1 MKKIIVCLLLI
12 SPCMLFAQFGVKAGL
27 NFANV
32 TNASSINSSSSTGF
46 HAGIFLAGP
55 SKGVLSSL
63 TELQYSRQGYKYS
76 TNTNT
81 GTVNLNYLILP
92 QFMAINITKFV
103 QIQVGAQIAYL
114 LNASIDSTSATG
126 NASEDD
132 IIELYNRF
140 DFGFG
145 GGVEVHPFHF
155 LVVGARINL
164 FYGQLYKEPDPEDPI
179 PPFVPDIDATNN
191 LFQLYA
197 GYKFG
202 KKEVE

>member
-1 MKKIIVCLLLI
+1 MIKLVVCLLF
-12 SPCMLFAQFGVKAGL
+12 SPCILLAQFGVKGGL

-55 SKGVLSSL
+55 TKKVLSSL

-81 GTVNLNYLILP
+81 GNVDLDYLVLP
-92 QFMAINITKFV
+92 QFMVINITKFV

-114 LNASIDSTSATG
+114 LNASVDSTSSTG
-126 NASEDD
+126 NAAENN
-132 IIELYNRF
+132 IIDLYNRF

-145 GGVEVHPFHF
+145 GGLEVHPFHF
-155 LVVGARINL
+155 LVVGARLNL
-164 FYGQLYKEPDPEDPI
+164 FYGQLYKEPDPEEPI

-197 GYKFG
+197 GYQFG
-202 KKEVE
+202 KKAEE

>member
-1 MKKIIVCLLLI
+1 MIKSMVCLLLI
-12 SPCMLFAQFGVKAGL
+12 SPCILIAQFGVKAGL

-46 HAGIFLAGP
+46 HAGIFLAGTT
-55 SKGVLSSL
+55 KGVLSSL
-63 TELQYSRQGYKYS
+63 TELQYSRQGYNYS

-81 GTVNLNYLILP
+81 GTVNLDYLVLP

-103 QIQVGAQIAYL
+103 QIQVGVQIAYL
-114 LNASIDSTSATG
+114 LNASVDSTSSTG
-126 NASEDD
+126 NGSQND

-145 GGVEVHPFHF
+145 GGVEIHPFNF
-155 LVVGARINL
+155 LVVGARLNL
-164 FYGQLYKEPDPEDPI
+164 FYGQLYKEPDPEAPI
-179 PPFVPDIDATNN
+179 PPFIPDIDAKNN

-202 KKEVE
+202 KKAEE